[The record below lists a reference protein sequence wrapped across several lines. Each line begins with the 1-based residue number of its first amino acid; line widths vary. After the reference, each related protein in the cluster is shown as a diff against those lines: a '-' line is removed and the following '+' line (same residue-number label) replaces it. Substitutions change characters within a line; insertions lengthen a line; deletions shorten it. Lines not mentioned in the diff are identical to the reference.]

1 MGALP
6 TDAAAEQLHRGHK
19 PVSQEAIQGQETL
32 VGGHIQN
39 LRQEGPEDAPSSWS
53 KAAGFQKGG
62 PGWGEFAETVGNR
75 QHGAQAAGLPD
86 APTALVGTLVL
97 GDGCVY
103 PRWGRVK
110 GVGVLMKWHKVHF
123 GTSSCPIWQG

>member
-75 QHGAQAAGLPD
+75 QHGAQGGWPSRCPDRAGGN
-86 APTALVGTLVL
+86 A
-97 GDGCVY
+97 
-103 PRWGRVK
+103 
-110 GVGVLMKWHKVHF
+110 GVGRRVCVSEMGQGEGRGCPHEMAQGSLWH
-123 GTSSCPIWQG
+123 

>member
-6 TDAAAEQLHRGHK
+6 TDAAAEQSHRGHK
-19 PVSQEAIQGQETL
+19 PMSQEAIRGQEML
-32 VGGHIQN
+32 VSGHIQN
-39 LRQEGPEDAPSSWS
+39 LRLEGPEDTLSSWS
-53 KAAGFQKGG
+53 KAACFQKGG
-62 PGWGEFAETVGNR
+62 PRWREFAETVGNR

-97 GDGCVY
+97 GVGCVY

-110 GVGVLMKWHKVHF
+110 GRGRPHEMAQGSLWH
-123 GTSSCPIWQG
+123 